1 MLRLTSSFMNLS
13 TAARVA
19 GLSFTVSSSVTSIRR
34 ISLRIVLKQ
43 NLRYQESE
51 CSSASRLGGRYTLRP
66 DKTNTASPG
75 ALLLEAGH
83 AAV

>member
-1 MLRLTSSFMNLS
+1 MNLS

-19 GLSFTVSSSVTSIRR
+19 GLSFTVSSNVTSIRR

-51 CSSASRLGGRYTLRP
+51 CSSASSLGGRYYIEARQ
-66 DKTNTASPG
+66 DSP
-75 ALLLEAGH
+75 L
-83 AAV
+83 

>member
-1 MLRLTSSFMNLS
+1 MNLS

-19 GLSFTVSSSVTSIRR
+19 GLSFTVSSSATSIRR

-51 CSSASRLGGRYTLRP
+51 CSSASSLGRKILY
-66 DKTNTASPG
+66 
-75 ALLLEAGH
+75 
-83 AAV
+83 